1 VQPCSICA
9 LGSVRFLAAS
19 PSAVHD
25 RVCCTHALNSM
36 HAKKQCERLTCACQ
50 SLRPI
55 CTSRRRDAHAGNE
68 MVSTGEWF
76 MARTTRGL
84 RRLRSRHSGEGS
96 GTQLSCWCVHGKR
109 CVAYD
114 GNPAPPR
121 RATYTRCCTRVHQI
135 RGLCT
140 MDRGEREESARCARR
155 HLHHCTSLSSRL
167 HQCSVHVNSWN
178 VALCMCVDISST
190 LVCNVTPKVT
200 CIAALPPFNHNP
212 CDPFTQH
219 VWAHKCAR
227 AVRSSWRGV
236 RSVTSPSC
244 ARATH
249 TSKRAHAPH
258 TARPLLHTQPLRCDL
273 RVAHT

>member
-1 VQPCSICA
+1 MGCA
-9 LGSVRFLAAS
+9 ALLDMCVRFSAVRFLAAS
-19 PSAVHD
+19 SSAVHD
-25 RVCCTHALNSM
+25 RVCTQTCTHARFEFRNSTRNLQL

-55 CTSRRRDAHAGNE
+55 GTSRRRDAHTGNE

-114 GNPAPPR
+114 GTPAPPR
-121 RATYTRCCTRVHQI
+121 RATCTRCCTRVHQI

-140 MDRGEREESARCARR
+140 MDMGEREEIARCARR

-167 HQCSVHVNSWN
+167 HQCSVHVNCWN
-178 VALCMCVDISST
+178 VALH
-190 LVCNVTPKVT
+190 VC
-200 CIAALPPFNHNP
+200 AM
-212 CDPFTQH
+212 Q
-219 VWAHKCAR
+219 
-227 AVRSSWRGV
+227 
-236 RSVTSPSC
+236 
-244 ARATH
+244 
-249 TSKRAHAPH
+249 
-258 TARPLLHTQPLRCDL
+258 RCY
-273 RVAHT
+273 